1 MNRKIPLRVLAES
14 VAEATGMSMDASQQF
29 IKDAFSLIG
38 DELKNGET
46 VDFPGLGVFSVS
58 QNHDCPV
65 SFKAAPQIAD
75 DLNAPFAMFEPMVM
89 GENVSEEELN
99 AITVDD
105 NSTAPAIS
113 VDAESLTSV
122 PEISE
127 ESLECDIES
136 NADGGGTRSDVVGI
150 EMDVEPE
157 EMAIA
162 IEEELPT
169 ENMLDAVADENN
181 EESRVS
187 EDSFQLDENVQNTES
202 SHYIHYIEEDDE
214 EYVTETEPQSS
225 RFWIGFI
232 VGLLAGLLIGAI
244 GFIAV
249 ILYMFDSAPPI
260 VE

>member
-99 AITVDD
+99 AIIVDDD
-105 NSTAPAIS
+105 NSTASAIS

-127 ESLECDIES
+127 ERLECDIES
-136 NADGGGTRSDVVGI
+136 NPDEDGTRSDVVGI
-150 EMDVEPE
+150 EMDVEPSS
-157 EMAIA
+157 MAIA

-169 ENMLDAVADENN
+169 ENMLDAVADESD
-181 EESRVS
+181 EEPCVS
-187 EDSFQLDENVQNTES
+187 EDSFQLDENVQNPERN
-202 SHYIHYIEEDDE
+202 HYIEEDDE